1 MGKRG
6 LAVFASA
13 TATLAFPAAAAAHT
27 GIVPISKLDSSWRW
41 EPAVL
46 VPAAL
51 LLALFLQAWMRLRRR
66 GRRDHAGFDRLT
78 LFVAA
83 TAIDTVA
90 LVSPLD
96 ATGEQYLLSAH
107 MLQHVLIGD
116 AAPALALVA
125 LRGPLLFFLLPSRV
139 LGPLARVEPLRRL
152 LRLLLRT
159 RVSLGLWALV
169 FATWHVP
176 AVYDAALRHRALHDV
191 EHTVF
196 IVAGVAV
203 WTQIVDPARR
213 REPTVAGRIAVAACL
228 FAAGQ
233 ILSYVLIFSF
243 SPLYPAY
250 AHQPER
256 LFGWSSHL
264 DQQFAGLVMMAEQL
278 LALGTAVAILLA
290 QRRYTRYEI
299 SNASAVRNSAKAR

>member
-1 MGKRG
+1 MKRAV
-6 LAVFASA
+6 LAAVSVA
-13 TATLAFPAAAAAHT
+13 LAFPAEAAAHAT
-27 GIVPISKLDSSWRW
+27 IVPLSRLDTTWRW

-51 LLALFLQAWMRLRRR
+51 LLGLFAQAWLRLRLR
-66 GRRDHAGFDRLT
+66 GRRDHAGYGRL
-78 LFVAA
+78 LLFFVAV
-83 TAIDTVA
+83 AIGTLA

-139 LGPLARVEPLRRL
+139 LGPLARFDALRTTLAWL
-152 LRLLLRT
+152 LRP
-159 RVSLGLWALV
+159 RVSLMLWAVV

-176 AVYDAALRHRALHDV
+176 KVYDAALRHRGLHDL
-191 EHTVF
+191 EHALFV
-196 IVAGVAV
+196 VAGVAV

-213 REPTVAGRIAVAACL
+213 GQPTIAGRIAVAACL

-243 SPLYPAY
+243 HPLYPAY
-250 AHQPER
+250 AHQPDR
-256 LFGWSSHL
+256 LFGWSPRL
-264 DQQFAGLVMMAEQL
+264 DQQFAGLVMMGEQL
-278 LALGTAVAILLA
+278 LTLGTAVWILLA
-290 QRRYTRYEI
+290 QRRYTRYAI
-299 SNASAVRNSAKAR
+299 SNTSAVRNSAKAR